1 MLNIARVQYDGA
13 LIELNKE
20 NNFLRIHYII
30 AFEIN
35 EDVRL
40 ICDEVKINPI
50 FVQVF

>member
-1 MLNIARVQYDGA
+1 MMWNIARVQYDRV

-20 NNFLRIHYII
+20 NKNLRIHYTI

-40 ICDEVKINPI
+40 ICYAVKILLGNS
-50 FVQVF
+50 